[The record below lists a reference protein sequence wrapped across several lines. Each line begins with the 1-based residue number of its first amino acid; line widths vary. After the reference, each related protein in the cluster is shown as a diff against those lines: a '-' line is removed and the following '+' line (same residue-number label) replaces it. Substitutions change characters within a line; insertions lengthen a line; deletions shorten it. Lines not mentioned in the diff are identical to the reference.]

1 MHRGLRV
8 QADLFHLEVRRE
20 QGVVD
25 GRGLLHFEHWCRR
38 LRRGLAPSPQM
49 DDQGKGL
56 PLDGVRQQLVAV
68 VRREDAVA
76 ALLDICIILKKGR
89 LADAHDLVSTL

>member
-1 MHRGLRV
+1 
-8 QADLFHLEVRRE
+8 
-20 QGVVD
+20 
-25 GRGLLHFEHWCRR
+25 
-38 LRRGLAPSPQM
+38 M
-49 DDQGKGL
+49 DHQGKGL

-76 ALLDICIILKKGR
+76 ALFDISIILEEAR

>member
-1 MHRGLRV
+1 
-8 QADLFHLEVRRE
+8 
-20 QGVVD
+20 
-25 GRGLLHFEHWCRR
+25 
-38 LRRGLAPSPQM
+38 M